1 MARCERMEFITTK
14 QAADLWNISQR
25 RVSLLCEQGRI
36 PGAQKAGIVW
46 LIPPDAKKPD
56 DARMKN
62 KSIGQEVK

>member
-1 MARCERMEFITTK
+1 MDFITTK
-14 QAADLWNISQR
+14 QAAVLWNISQR

-56 DARMKN
+56 DARKHN
-62 KSIGQEVK
+62 RGKGK

>member
-1 MARCERMEFITTK
+1 MEFITTK

-36 PGAQKAGIVW
+36 PGAQKVGIVW